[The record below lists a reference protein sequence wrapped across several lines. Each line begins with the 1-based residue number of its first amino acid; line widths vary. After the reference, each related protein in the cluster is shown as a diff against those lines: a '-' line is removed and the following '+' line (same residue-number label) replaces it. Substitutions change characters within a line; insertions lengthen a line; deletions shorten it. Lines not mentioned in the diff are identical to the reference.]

1 MIRFPLRARARS
13 SQSLTFV
20 GDGGHF
26 FSAPTAFLDRLQSD
40 ALTDADMRF
49 LAQEGHATSD
59 RGDLGWITHA
69 YGVAQ
74 RLAKVGPL
82 DYLILVPTLRCNLDC
97 SYCQVS
103 RAPEHAAGFDWS
115 QDTLEAVLA
124 MIDKLDTQ
132 SIKIE
137 FQGGEPLLR
146 PDLIHA
152 VIERCARFTEASFVI
167 CTNLMT
173 LDGPSWALIDRPDVQ
188 ISTSLDGPS
197 DLHRKNR
204 TRSTEATHRFHANLT
219 EITDRYGP
227 GKVSALPTLDPN
239 DLPGPADLIQAYT
252 DFGLTSIFL
261 RPVNFQGFARKRH
274 PGSRSFDEQWR
285 TFYESF
291 VSEIIRRNWSDRSQ
305 VVEES
310 YLSLCLRRIFK
321 SGLDRHVDLRNPN
334 PAGHDY
340 VVVDYDGGLYPTD
353 EARMLT
359 RSRVIDLG
367 IGHVSTGMDLR
378 ARDALNA
385 HATNSFDPA
394 CQRCAYQPFCGR
406 DLIDDLSRYGRV
418 DMPRH
423 ETAFCQR
430 HLHIFDLAFSLIFS
444 EDEATNYSV
453 RRWLDLP
460 GLLGP
465 IGAHLQ

>member
-1 MIRFPLRARARS
+1 
-13 SQSLTFV
+13 LTFV
-20 GDGGHF
+20 GDNGRF
-26 FSAPTAFLDRLQSD
+26 FSAPSAFLARLQSD
-40 ALTDADMRF
+40 ALTPVDAQF
-49 LAQEGHATSD
+49 LALEGHATSSQ
-59 RGDLGWITHA
+59 GDLGWMTHA

-74 RLAKVGPL
+74 RLAKIGPL

-103 RAPEHAAGFDWS
+103 RAPEAAPGFDWS
-115 QDTLEAVLA
+115 QETLAAVLA
-124 MIDKLDTQ
+124 MIDGLETD

-146 PDLIHA
+146 PDLISA
-152 VIERCARFTEASFVI
+152 VMERCGRFTQASFVI

-173 LDGPSWALIDRPDVQ
+173 LDAPALALLDRADVQ
-188 ISTSLDGPS
+188 ISTSLDGPP

-204 TRSTEATHRFHANLT
+204 TKSAEATNRFHGNLKDMT
-219 EITDRYGP
+219 ERYGL
-227 GKVSALPTLDPN
+227 GKVSALPTLDPG
-239 DLPGPADLIQAYT
+239 DLPDPAALIEAYAAY
-252 DFGLTSIFL
+252 GLTSIFL

-274 PGSRSFDEQWR
+274 PNSRAFEMQWRSFYDA
-285 TFYESF
+285 F
-291 VSEIIRRNWSDRSQ
+291 VSELIRRNWADQSQ

-310 YLSLCLRRIFK
+310 YLSLCLRRIFRP
-321 SGLDRHVDLRNPN
+321 GLDRHVDLRNPN

-340 VVVDYDGGLYPTD
+340 IVVDYDGRLYPTD

-367 IGHVSTGMDLR
+367 MGHVSTGIDF
-378 ARDALNA
+378 AVRDALNV
-385 HATNSFDPA
+385 HATNSFDPD

-418 DMPRH
+418 DLPRH
-423 ETAFCQR
+423 DTAFCQR
-430 HLHIFDLAFSLIFS
+430 HLHIFDLAFDLIFS
-444 EDEATNYSV
+444 EDEATLYSV

-460 GLLGP
+460 GSSGP
-465 IGAHLQ
+465 IGSHLQ

>member
-13 SQSLTFV
+13 QDQLTFV
-20 GDGGHF
+20 GDSGRF
-26 FSAPTAFLDRLQSD
+26 FSGQAAFLSRLQGG
-40 ALTDADMRF
+40 ALNSADRQF
-49 LAQEGHATSD
+49 LMSEGHATSIQ
-59 RGDLGWITHA
+59 GDLGWMTHA
-69 YGVAQ
+69 YDVAQ

-103 RAPEHAAGFDWS
+103 RAAEHAAGFDWS
-115 QDTLEAVLA
+115 EDTLQAVLS
-124 MIDKLDTQ
+124 MIDRLE
-132 SIKIE
+132 SNSVKIE

-146 PDLIHA
+146 PDLILA
-152 VIERCARFTEASFVI
+152 VIERCGRFAEASFVI
-167 CTNLMT
+167 CTNLMV
-173 LDGPSWALIDRPDVQ
+173 LDEPARALLDRPDVQ
-188 ISTSLDGPS
+188 ISTSLDGPA
-197 DLHRKNR
+197 DLHRKHR
-204 TRSTEATHRFHANLT
+204 TKSLEATSRFHANLK
-219 EITDRYGP
+219 EMTDRYGP

-239 DLPGPADLIQAYT
+239 ELPDPIELIEAYT
-252 DFGLTSIFL
+252 AHGLTSIFL

-274 PGSRSFDEQWR
+274 PNSRAFDAQWR
-285 TFYESF
+285 DFYDTFVAEL
-291 VSEIIRRNWSDRSQ
+291 IRRNWADRSQ

-310 YLSLCLRRIFK
+310 YLSLCLRRIFRP
-321 SGLDRHVDLRNPN
+321 GLDRHVDLRNPN

-340 VVVDYDGGLYPTD
+340 IVVDYDGRLYPTD

-367 IGHVSTGMDLR
+367 IGHISTGIDFA
-378 ARDALNA
+378 ARDALNV

-406 DLIDDLSRYGRV
+406 DLIDDLSRYGRI
-418 DMPRH
+418 DLPRH

-430 HLHIFDLAFSLIFS
+430 HLHIFDLAFELIFS

-460 GLLGP
+460 GASGP
-465 IGAHLQ
+465 IGARLQ